1 MSGQD
6 THRLAGIL
14 LLSASIP
21 LLLWQSFPANQLTL
35 SAPAFLAVHSMME
48 IFAVIVAALVFFTG
62 HGVQETLRSIRSVA
76 LGCAFLAVALF
87 DTLHFLSYI
96 GMPDLVSPN
105 SPTKPSCSGCAAV
118 WRPGS
123 GCWRMCCF
131 RRRLPRVS
139 RPAATAG
146 WEFCWCWGVCRTGCW
161 LRPTP
166 FLRCMSW
173 ARD

>member
-1 MSGQD
+1 M
-6 THRLAGIL
+6 
-14 LLSASIP
+14 
-21 LLLWQSFPANQLTL
+21 
-35 SAPAFLAVHSMME
+35 
-48 IFAVIVAALVFFTG
+48 AALVFFTG

-105 SPTKPSCSGCAAV
+105 SPHKSILFWLCGRLAAGIGLLAYV
-118 WRPGS
+118 RPP
-123 GCWRMCCF
+123 
-131 RRRLPRVS
+131 PRVS
-139 RPAATAG
+139 PPAATAG
-146 WEFCWCWGVCRTGCW
+146 WSFCCCWGACRTGCW
-161 LRPTP
+161 PRPTP